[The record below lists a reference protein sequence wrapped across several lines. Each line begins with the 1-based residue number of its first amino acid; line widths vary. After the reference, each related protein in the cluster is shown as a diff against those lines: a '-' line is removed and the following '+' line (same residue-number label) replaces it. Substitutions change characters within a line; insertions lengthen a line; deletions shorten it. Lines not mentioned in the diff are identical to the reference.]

1 MEYAYHPVIRF
12 YPKSFA
18 SPQRTKTRR
27 QPRRRSIMK
36 HRPTAF
42 LFLILCIALT
52 TGCWDREELSDRVFD
67 LAASTDLNKDGT
79 YLTAGQ
85 FIIPSRIE
93 QSSKGGTG
101 GEKPYFIETGSGKSP
116 LEAIQKAR
124 QKLSR
129 IITRSHRRNYYIG
142 EDLAKH
148 GIKDMLDAFSRDP
161 GNRIR
166 MDIWVV
172 KGNTGLEAL
181 QVPYPLEKVPAVASL
196 KIHKAVGGTS
206 GTSYLDFMIASSTEG
221 SCPTL
226 PVVDI
231 VQGDSSQ
238 RTIRFYGRAIF
249 NHDYKLAGYL
259 NFVEGAYRQWILK
272 RISYLDVE
280 ENIPEAGG
288 SVGVIVTNF
297 GSKLK
302 SRISSENKV
311 KMEIE
316 LSGVGH
322 VSENNTNLD
331 LRGQK
336 NLKLVQN
343 TINKKTS
350 EHVLEM
356 VTKVQKQYGADVL
369 GFNEALNRQHPRE
382 WNKIKGQW
390 DTIFQDIKVT
400 VNVKVNL
407 KSVGLVGPPLQFKE
421 GDINK

>member
-1 MEYAYHPVIRF
+1 
-12 YPKSFA
+12 
-18 SPQRTKTRR
+18 
-27 QPRRRSIMK
+27 MK

-42 LFLILCIALT
+42 LFLILCITLT

-93 QSSKGGTG
+93 QGSSGGAG
-101 GEKPYFIETGSGKSP
+101 GDKPYFIETGRGKSP
-116 LEAIQKAR
+116 LEAIQNSR

-129 IITRSHRRNYYIG
+129 IITRSHRHNYFIG

-148 GIKDMLDAFSRDP
+148 GIRDVLDGLSRDP

-181 QVPYPLEKVPAVASL
+181 KVRYPLEKIPAVASN
-196 KIHKAVGGTS
+196 KIHKAVGGTA
-206 GTSYLDFMIASSTEG
+206 GTSYLDFMMASSSEG
-221 SCPTL
+221 SSPTL
-226 PVVDI
+226 PVIRI
-231 VQGDSSQ
+231 VQGDSLQ
-238 RTIRFYGRAIF
+238 KTFQFYGRAIF

-259 NFVEGAYRQWILK
+259 NFVESAYRQWILK
-272 RISYLDVE
+272 GISYLDVE
-280 ENIPEAGG
+280 ENIPDAGG

-297 GSKLK
+297 RSKLK

-322 VSENNTNLD
+322 VV
-331 LRGQK
+331 R
-336 NLKLVQN
+336 
-343 TINKKTS
+343 
-350 EHVLEM
+350 
-356 VTKVQKQYGADVL
+356 KQYEFGSKRAEKFETCAEHD
-369 GFNEALNRQHPRE
+369 Q
-382 WNKIKGQW
+382 
-390 DTIFQDIKVT
+390 
-400 VNVKVNL
+400 
-407 KSVGLVGPPLQFKE
+407 
-421 GDINK
+421 

>member
-1 MEYAYHPVIRF
+1 
-12 YPKSFA
+12 
-18 SPQRTKTRR
+18 
-27 QPRRRSIMK
+27 MK

-52 TGCWDREELSDRVFD
+52 TGCWDRKELSDRVFD
-67 LAASTDLNKDGT
+67 LAASADLNKDGT
-79 YLTAGQ
+79 YLTGAQ
-85 FIIPSRIE
+85 FFIPSRVE

-101 GEKPYFIETGSGKSP
+101 GEKPYFIGTGSGKSL
-116 LEAIQKAR
+116 LESIQKAR
-124 QKLSR
+124 QQLSR
-129 IITRSHRRNYYIG
+129 IITRSHRRNIYIG

-148 GIKDMLDAFSRDP
+148 GIKDVLDAFSRDP

-166 MDIWVV
+166 MDMWVV

-181 QVPYPLEKVPAVASL
+181 QVPYPLEKIPAVASI

-206 GTSYLDFMIASSTEG
+206 GTSYLDFMMASSTEG

-238 RTIRFYGRAIF
+238 RTFRFYGHAIF
-249 NHDYKLAGYL
+249 NNDYQLAGYL

-272 RISYLDVE
+272 EISYLDVE
-280 ENIPEAGG
+280 ENIPDAGG

-297 GSKLK
+297 GRKLK
-302 SRISSENKV
+302 SSISSENKV

-331 LRGQK
+331 LRQQK

-369 GFNEALNRQHPRE
+369 GFNETLNRQHPRE

-390 DTIFQDIKVT
+390 DTIFKDIKVT
-400 VNVKVNL
+400 VHVKVDL

-421 GDINK
+421 GDIKK

>member
-1 MEYAYHPVIRF
+1 
-12 YPKSFA
+12 
-18 SPQRTKTRR
+18 
-27 QPRRRSIMK
+27 MK

-52 TGCWDREELSDRVFD
+52 TGCWDREELTDRVFD

-79 YLTAGQ
+79 YLTAAQ

-93 QSSKGGTG
+93 QSSKGGIG
-101 GEKPYFIETGSGKSP
+101 GEKPYFIVTGSGKNI
-116 LEAIQKAR
+116 LEAIQKTR

-129 IITRSHRRNYYIG
+129 IITRGHRRNYYIG
-142 EDLAKH
+142 EDLAKQ
-148 GIKDMLDAFSRDP
+148 GIKDLLDEFSRDP

-166 MDIWVV
+166 MDMWVV
-172 KGNTGLEAL
+172 KGNTGLEVL
-181 QVPYPLEKVPAVASL
+181 QVPYPLEKIPAVATL
-196 KIHKAVGGTS
+196 KIHKAIGAAS
-206 GTSYLDFMIASSTEG
+206 GTTFLEFLMASSTEG

-231 VQGDSSQ
+231 VPGDSSQ
-238 RTIRFYGRAIF
+238 RTIRLYGRAIF
-249 NHDYKLAGYL
+249 NHDYQLAGYI
-259 NFVEGAYRQWILK
+259 NFVEGAYRAWILK
-272 RISYLDVE
+272 EISYLEAE
-280 ENIPEAGG
+280 EYIPEAGG
-288 SVGVIVTNF
+288 SVGVVITNF
-297 GSKLK
+297 GIKLK
-302 SRISSENKV
+302 SSISPENKV

-316 LSGVGH
+316 LSGVGR

-331 LRGQK
+331 LRMLK

-369 GFNEALNRQHPRE
+369 GFNETLNRQHPRE

-390 DTIFQDIKVT
+390 DTIFKDIKVT

-421 GDINK
+421 GDSKK

>member
-1 MEYAYHPVIRF
+1 MN
-12 YPKSFA
+12 
-18 SPQRTKTRR
+18 
-27 QPRRRSIMK
+27 
-36 HRPTAF
+36 HRPIAF
-42 LFLILCIALT
+42 LFLILCFALT
-52 TGCWDREELSDRVFD
+52 TGCWDREELTDRVFD
-67 LAASTDLNKDGT
+67 LAASADLNKDGT
-79 YLTAGQ
+79 YVTAAQ
-85 FIIPSRIE
+85 FLIPSRIE
-93 QSSKGGTG
+93 QSSKGGIG
-101 GEKPYFIETGSGKSP
+101 GEKPYFIETGSGKSI
-116 LEAIQKAR
+116 LETIQKAR

-148 GIKDMLDAFSRDP
+148 GIKDLLDALSRDP

-166 MDIWVV
+166 MDIVVV
-172 KGNTGLEAL
+172 KGNSGLEAL
-181 QVPYPLEKVPAVASL
+181 QVPYPLEKIPAIATL
-196 KIHKAVGGTS
+196 KIHKAVGGAS
-206 GTSYLDFMIASSTEG
+206 GTSYLDFMMASSTEG

-231 VQGDSSQ
+231 VQGDSPH
-238 RTIRFYGRAIF
+238 RTIRLYGRAIF
-249 NHDYKLAGYL
+249 NHDFQLIGYI
-259 NFVEGAYRQWILK
+259 NFVEGAYRAWILK
-272 RISYLDVE
+272 GISYLDVE

-288 SVGVIVTNF
+288 SVGVIVTHF

-322 VSENNTNLD
+322 VSENSTNLD
-331 LRGQK
+331 LTRQE

-369 GFNEALNRQHPRE
+369 GFNETLNRQHPRE

-421 GDINK
+421 GDIKK